1 MIEQMRDFLVFRDKV
16 AFQEERHEK
25 DSNKDK

>member
-1 MIEQMRDFLVFRDKV
+1 MRDFLVFRDKV

-25 DSNKDK
+25 DSNKDKWM